1 MLVNAPRGYRESLGT
16 LPTGAKLLKSGAKG
30 ADVVQVFVANRSELE
45 AQLTKVKDAVAPGGI
60 LWVTYYKGTA
70 KAKTDINRDT
80 IHAYAR
86 TQGLEG
92 VAMVSIDDDWSAMRF
107 KRL

>member
-70 KAKTDINRDT
+70 KAKTDCSG
-80 IHAYAR
+80 A
-86 TQGLEG
+86 
-92 VAMVSIDDDWSAMRF
+92 WSRRPAGRSWYS
-107 KRL
+107 LTS